1 MEVFILIRNR
11 KEIGLSETI
20 AAISTATGPGG
31 IGIVRLSGD
40 QALEI
45 GQKMF
50 QTIDRKPL
58 DLDKNRV
65 LQYGHILDQ
74 SQVIDEVLTVSMKG
88 PGTYT
93 REDMVEIY
101 CHGGRIALS
110 KVLDYALRLGARM
123 AEPGEF
129 TKRAFLNGRLD
140 LSQAES
146 VIDLIEAK
154 SNQAY
159 EQGLLQLSGA
169 LGQEFR
175 EIEDKLMEVTGLIVA
190 NIDFPEDDIELLN
203 REKFQELAQDLLD
216 RVNHLIQSASRGK
229 MLKDGIKTV
238 IVGKPNVGKSS
249 LLNVLLKEDRAIVT
263 DIPGTTRD
271 SIEEYISLD
280 DVVLHIIDTAGIR
293 QTEDKVEK
301 IGVERSVAAMDQA
314 DIILALFDQS
324 RPLDQ
329 EDQDLM
335 DLLKGRKVLYILN
348 KSDEKGKWDQD
359 FKDFF
364 QGKETFSISVLN
376 KEGIQDLEEAL
387 KNIYYDGQVDVR
399 GLAVTNLR
407 QLDAL
412 RRTKKSI
419 EAIKDG
425 VEMDVPMDCIEVD
438 VREALNSIGE
448 ITGQTVTEDILDR
461 IFHDFCIGK

>member
-1 MEVFILIRNR
+1 M
-11 KEIGLSETI
+11 SETI
-20 AAISTATGPGG
+20 AAISTATGSGG

-40 QALEI
+40 RAKDL

-50 QTIDRKPL
+50 RTKNNEPL
-58 DLDKNRV
+58 DLEKHRY
-65 LQYGHILDQ
+65 LQYGHIVENDHR
-74 SQVIDEVLTVSMKG
+74 IDEVLCVFMKG

-110 KVLDYALRLGARM
+110 KVLDYCLRLGARL

-146 VIDLIEAK
+146 VIDLIDAK
-154 SNQAY
+154 SSKAY
-159 EQGLLQLSGA
+159 DQGMLQLSGA
-169 LGQEFR
+169 LGEEFR
-175 EIEDKLMEVTGLIVA
+175 KIENKLMELSGLIVA
-190 NIDFPEDDIELLN
+190 NIDFPEDDIEILN
-203 REKFQELAQDLLD
+203 REKLEKISEDLD
-216 RVNHLIQSASRGK
+216 KRVNHLIQSASRGK

-293 QTEDKVEK
+293 DTEDKVEK

-329 EDQDLM
+329 EDKNLL
-335 DLLKGRKVLYILN
+335 DLLKGRKVFYILN
-348 KSDEKGKWDQD
+348 KQDLSEGPQDQEM
-359 FKDFF
+359 KEFF
-364 QGKETFSISVLN
+364 QREEVFSISALN
-376 KEGIQDLEEAL
+376 KEGIEDLEEAL
-387 KNIYYDGQVDVR
+387 KKLYYTGEVDSQD
-399 GLAVTNLR
+399 LAITNVR
-407 QLDAL
+407 QLDVL

-419 EAIKDG
+419 EAIKDA
-425 VEMDVPMDCIEVD
+425 VKMDIPMDCIEVD
-438 VREALNSIGE
+438 VKEALDSIGE
-448 ITGQTVTEDILDR
+448 ITGKTLTEDILDR
-461 IFHDFCIGK
+461 IFHEFCIGK

>member
-1 MEVFILIRNR
+1 MCIR
-11 KEIGLSETI
+11 
-20 AAISTATGPGG
+20 
-31 IGIVRLSGD
+31 
-40 QALEI
+40 
-45 GQKMF
+45 
-50 QTIDRKPL
+50 DR
-58 DLDKNRV
+58 
-65 LQYGHILDQ
+65 
-74 SQVIDEVLTVSMKG
+74 
-88 PGTYT
+88 
-93 REDMVEIY
+93 
-101 CHGGRIALS
+101 
-110 KVLDYALRLGARM
+110 
-123 AEPGEF
+123 
-129 TKRAFLNGRLD
+129 
-140 LSQAES
+140 
-146 VIDLIEAK
+146 
-154 SNQAY
+154 
-159 EQGLLQLSGA
+159 
-169 LGQEFR
+169 
-175 EIEDKLMEVTGLIVA
+175 
-190 NIDFPEDDIELLN
+190 
-203 REKFQELAQDLLD
+203 
-216 RVNHLIQSASRGK
+216 
-229 MLKDGIKTV
+229 
-238 IVGKPNVGKSS
+238 
-249 LLNVLLKEDRAIVT
+249 LKEDRAIVT

-293 QTEDKVEK
+293 QTEDKVER

-335 DLLKGRKVLYILN
+335 DLLKDRKVFYILN
-348 KSDEKGKWDQD
+348 KSDEKGKWDQE

-364 QGKETFSISVLN
+364 QDKETFSISVLN

-387 KNIYYDGQVDVR
+387 KNIYYDGQVDVQ